1 MPLLLT
7 RAETHNPKFSDNY
20 GNRIIMIHQAAFIDA
35 DETKKQEYGI
45 GELLKVFNGI
55 SIETY
60 N

>member
-1 MPLLLT
+1 
-7 RAETHNPKFSDNY
+7 
-20 GNRIIMIHQAAFIDA
+20 MIHQAAFIDA